1 MYSLAL
7 HTQGT
12 LVGIGVSVAAAHRS
26 KVQGAGQDR
35 LHVRAVRLQ
44 KETTNP
50 PQQLATFSQKSTLQ
64 TNSSNRHKHTPF
76 SRFQTFQDL

>member
-26 KVQGAGQDR
+26 KVQRAGQDR

-50 PQQLATFSQKSTLQ
+50 PTAIGYILPEVNT
-64 TNSSNRHKHTPF
+64 SNEWF
-76 SRFQTFQDL
+76 

>member
-12 LVGIGVSVAAAHRS
+12 LVGIGVSVAAAHRR
-26 KVQGAGQDR
+26 KVQRAGQDR

-44 KETTNP
+44 KETTKTP
-50 PQQLATFSQKSTLQ
+50 HRLAAFSQKSTLQ
-64 TNSSNRHKHTPF
+64 MSSSNRHTPF
-76 SRFQTFQDL
+76 SRLQTFQDL